1 MSSKFGT
8 AINCMDGRIQIP
20 INQWLK
26 TNYDIDN
33 VDTITE
39 HGIVKLFSNSEEI
52 AKIKSKVSLSIEQ
65 SNSKIILVS
74 AHHDCEGNLISK
86 DSQVSQIKHAVCAIR
101 SWGLTATV
109 VGIWVNEQLQVEV
122 IEK

>member
-1 MSSKFGT
+1 
-8 AINCMDGRIQIP
+8 MDGRIQIP

-26 TNYDIDN
+26 ANYNIDN

-52 AKIKSKVSLSIEQ
+52 AKIKSKVSISVEQ
-65 SNSKIILVS
+65 SNSEVILVS

-86 DSQVSQIKHAVCAIR
+86 DEQISQIKNAVSTIR
-101 SWGLTATV
+101 SWGFTATIIGV
-109 VGIWVNEQLQVEV
+109 WVNEQFQVEV
-122 IEK
+122 VEK